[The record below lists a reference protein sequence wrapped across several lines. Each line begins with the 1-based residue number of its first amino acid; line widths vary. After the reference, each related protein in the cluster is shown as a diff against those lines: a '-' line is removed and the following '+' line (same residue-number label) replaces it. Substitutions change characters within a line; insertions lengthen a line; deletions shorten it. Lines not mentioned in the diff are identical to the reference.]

1 MTATPTSV
9 KTITA
14 YKGFGRDLSCRDF
27 QYEVGKT
34 YEHDGEPVACQSGF
48 HACLSPQDVWRYY
61 PPSQSRFCLVELAGD
76 TSADGDDSKIAA
88 AKITITAELDL
99 ASYIQTAVEHTFKAA
114 KLVKGAIARAEKK
127 AASATGYQGAA
138 SATGDQ
144 GAASATGDQGA
155 ASATG
160 YQGAASAT
168 GYQGAASATGDQG
181 AASAT
186 GTQGAASA
194 TGYQGAAISVGPNGR
209 VMGGQDGVSL
219 HADEWNDDW
228 SEKVSA
234 ASGIVGKDGIKPD
247 TWYVCKGGKLV
258 EVNDA

>member
-1 MTATPTSV
+1 
-9 KTITA
+9 
-14 YKGFGRDLSCRDF
+14 
-27 QYEVGKT
+27 
-34 YEHDGEPVACQSGF
+34 
-48 HACLSPQDVWRYY
+48 
-61 PPSQSRFCLVELAGD
+61 LAGD

-144 GAASATGDQGA
+144 GAASATGDQGAASATGYQGA